1 MMYNNSM
8 PKGLLILI
16 FLGLVLPLLVSA
28 IEIIKIENPLG
39 GEDYTFRDFID
50 KIITFLF
57 NVALAVVPLMVV
69 IAGFYL
75 VTAAGE
81 PARIQT
87 AKNIILYTIV
97 GFVIILLAKGFIAL
111 LEQILQTP

>member
-1 MMYNNSM
+1 MR
-8 PKGLLILI
+8 KKIAILI

-39 GEDYTFRDFID
+39 AKNFRDFIEA
-50 KIITFLF
+50 IITFLF

>member
-16 FLGLVLPLLVSA
+16 FLGLVLPVLVSA
-28 IEIIKIENPLG
+28 IEIIEIENPLG
-39 GEDYTFRDFID
+39 AKDFRGFID
-50 KIITFLF
+50 AIITFLF

-81 PARIQT
+81 PARVQT

-97 GFVIILLAKGFIAL
+97 GFIIILLAKGFIAL
-111 LEQILQTP
+111 LEQVLQTP